1 MSDPDRTPDAASG
14 EADEPFWRALARGV
28 VELPCCSTCGRW
40 VWPVRP
46 ICPDCHT
53 RTLVWTEVN
62 PEGRVY
68 SWSRIQYPF
77 VPERSQLPYVVA
89 VVEVPSA
96 GNARVIGVIHGD
108 DTRVRIGT
116 KVSGTIA
123 PPDATTLGLPS
134 LQWEVT
140 D

>member
-1 MSDPDRTPDAASG
+1 
-14 EADEPFWRALARGV
+14 V
-28 VELPCCSTCGRW
+28 Q
-40 VWPVRP
+40 P
-46 ICPDCHT
+46 ICPECHT
-53 RTLVWTEVN
+53 RTLIWTEVN

-77 VPERSQLPYVVA
+77 VPQRTELPYTVA

-96 GNARVIGVIHGD
+96 GNARVIGVIQGD
-108 DTRVRIGT
+108 DTQVRIGA

-134 LQWEVT
+134 LRWEVT